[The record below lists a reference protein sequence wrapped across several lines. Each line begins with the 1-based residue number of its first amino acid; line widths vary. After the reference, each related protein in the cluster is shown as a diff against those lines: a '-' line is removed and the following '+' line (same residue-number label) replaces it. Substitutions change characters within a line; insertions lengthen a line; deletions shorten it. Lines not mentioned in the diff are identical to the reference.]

1 MQSQSPQSLPVAP
14 DLSHIN
20 LRTQAVPVLY
30 VMLCPSALLDR
41 VESYA
46 EASGDT
52 TLIGLEALEE
62 SGLLSSNPQLNAI
75 VTAAKQSGF
84 HTAIPNSERFC
95 AISAISRN
103 IKNHRPQLL

>member
-1 MQSQSPQSLPVAP
+1 MQSQSLPVAP

-30 VMLCPSALLDR
+30 VMLCSSAMLDR
-41 VESYA
+41 IEPYA

-62 SGLLSSNPQLNAI
+62 SELLSSDPQLSAI
-75 VTAAKQSGF
+75 LTAAKQGGF
-84 HTAIPNSERFC
+84 HTIALT
-95 AISAISRN
+95 
-103 IKNHRPQLL
+103 Q